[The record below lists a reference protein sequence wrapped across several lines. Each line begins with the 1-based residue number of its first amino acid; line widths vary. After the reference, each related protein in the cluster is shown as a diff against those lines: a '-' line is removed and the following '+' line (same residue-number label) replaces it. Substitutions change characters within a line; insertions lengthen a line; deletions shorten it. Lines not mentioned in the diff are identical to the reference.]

1 MSPLKLLLTA
11 RVTCRLLPCR
21 DIHDGHVDEEEDDL
35 SSFVI
40 YIHNFIHCDSDA
52 LTIDYEDTI
61 FHVVRC
67 PFHGS
72 HLRHCH
78 EVIEV
83 RVCHVV
89 SYETVTRLCCK
100 TQHTQKQTQNTQ
112 KHKQTF
118 THKQRNTEHN
128 IKHRLAKKYAMLII
142 TIDIIT
148 PTTGFL
154 LIIDIC
160 CNHPIDL

>member
-1 MSPLKLLLTA
+1 MKIQSFMLSIVLFTVLISGIAMRSLRFACAMLCPARQLLGCVA
-11 RVTCRLLPCR
+11 K
-21 DIHDGHVDEEEDDL
+21 
-35 SSFVI
+35 
-40 YIHNFIHCDSDA
+40 HN
-52 LTIDYEDTI
+52 
-61 FHVVRC
+61 
-67 PFHGS
+67 
-72 HLRHCH
+72 
-78 EVIEV
+78 
-83 RVCHVV
+83 
-89 SYETVTRLCCK
+89 
-100 TQHTQKQTQNTQ
+100 TQNTKNTQ

>member
-40 YIHNFIHCDSDA
+40 YIHHFIHCDSDA

-61 FHVVRC
+61 FHFVHC

-89 SYETVTRLCCK
+89 SRETVTRLCCK
-100 TQHTQKQTQNTQ
+100 TQQTHKQTHKHKIQKIHKNTNKNSHTSKETQNT
-112 KHKQTF
+112 T
-118 THKQRNTEHN
+118 
-128 IKHRLAKKYAMLII
+128 
-142 TIDIIT
+142 
-148 PTTGFL
+148 
-154 LIIDIC
+154 
-160 CNHPIDL
+160 

>member
-89 SYETVTRLCCK
+89 SCETVTRLCCK
-100 TQHTQKQTQNTQ
+100 TQHTQKQTQNT
-112 KHKQTF
+112 KNTQT
-118 THKQRNTEHN
+118 N
-128 IKHRLAKKYAMLII
+128 IYTQAKKHRTQHKTQTCKKIRNAYHY
-142 TIDIIT
+142 
-148 PTTGFL
+148 
-154 LIIDIC
+154 
-160 CNHPIDL
+160 N